1 MLGYNGNQSYITCIL
16 NKNWMNLKVSFQ
28 VSKNSIIF
36 KGILKHLKS
45 FHLSRVLFYFSK
57 NNQSSSSGLTRQ
69 IMGNIN
75 QTNSVISIYI
85 HIYFKH
91 FIFSIGPSFLPSMVQ
106 ESIRSSQNSFQSK
119 TYYCHW
125 SYHPLSYIIHN

>member
-36 KGILKHLKS
+36 KGISKHLKS
-45 FHLSRVLFYFSK
+45 SNLSRVLSYFFK
-57 NNQSSSSGLTRQ
+57 NNQSSSSRLTRL
-69 IMGNIN
+69 IMGHIK
-75 QTNSVISIYI
+75 QTKSFISIYI

-91 FIFSIGPSFLPSMVQ
+91 FIFLTDWSFFPSMVQ